1 MLEDDTRSCPGSRAG
16 IHVTVVFGA
25 DASNILQKFMSQSI
39 KCREDLA
46 VLFTHA
52 RAPLPDL
59 AFATGVGEHHQFSD
73 KSHVLYM
80 VSIFTISQLLRFRGL
95 PTNVLL
101 NCCQCVANVL
111 LTCC

>member
-25 DASNILQKFMSQSI
+25 GASNILQKFMSQSI

-80 VSIFTISQLLRFRGL
+80 VSISPTSQLLRFRGFFL
-95 PTNVLL
+95 TITNMLVV
-101 NCCQCVANVL
+101 CC
-111 LTCC
+111 